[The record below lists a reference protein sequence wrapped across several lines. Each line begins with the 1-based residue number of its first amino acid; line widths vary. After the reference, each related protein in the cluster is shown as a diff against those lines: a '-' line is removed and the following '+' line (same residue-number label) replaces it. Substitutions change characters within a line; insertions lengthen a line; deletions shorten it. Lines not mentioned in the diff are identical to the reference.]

1 MASSNPNS
9 ILQETEFSVKNLED
23 RSEFKILTA
32 ILGLKFPFELKDD
45 QLKAVNAWLNNN
57 FKGSI
62 IYSTGT
68 GKTEI
73 AFECARRLAEIR
85 FGKEGTS
92 PAKTGGW
99 SKLTKEFRIL
109 FLVPRIVLIEQNVNR
124 LISYGLQRESIGTF
138 FGEEKDIR
146 EFTIGTYQSI
156 INNMQLLKESD
167 MLILDEIHLLSETA
181 KEFSKIFEILKD
193 DPAKAVL
200 GLTATIDEND
210 PRYNTIIRV
219 LPPVKKYM
227 IKDAVTDGRLAKPQV
242 VPVPVSFTESEKKIY
257 IETSNKISVLSRKLG
272 AYDPKK
278 ISILL
283 FKGGYNANLAKL
295 WFANVRK
302 RKELLSSASNKVLSA
317 ANIVRKHTSEPI
329 MIFSETI
336 DSILKLEKIL
346 ESFGIPSRSIHN
358 KIPIAQRKKI
368 LEEWG
373 KEYFPLLSVHTLEI
387 GYDIP
392 DVRIAVILSNSSN
405 FNQIAQRIGRV
416 IRKTVRKNYAL
427 IYVIYIRDSK
437 DSSTLRMVKSTVAFS
452 DRDSQMKLTSFKS

>member
-1 MASSNPNS
+1 M
-9 ILQETEFSVKNLED
+9 
-23 RSEFKILTA
+23 LTA
-32 ILGLKFPFELKDD
+32 ILNLKFPFELKDD
-45 QLKAVNAWLNNN
+45 QIKAVNAWLSNN

-85 FGKEGTS
+85 LAKDAAS
-92 PAKTGGW
+92 PAKPGGW
-99 SKLTKEFRIL
+99 GNPNEEFRIL

-124 LISYGLQRESIGTF
+124 LVGYGLPSESIGTF
-138 FGEEKDIR
+138 FGEKKDIR
-146 EFTIGTYQSI
+146 EITIGTYQSI
-156 INNMQLLKESD
+156 INHLQLLKDSD
-167 MLILDEIHLLSETA
+167 MLILDEIHLLSESA
-181 KEFSKIFEILKD
+181 KEFSKIFDALKN
-193 DPAKAVL
+193 DPTKAVL
-200 GLTATIDEND
+200 GLTATINEND
-210 PRYNTIIRV
+210 PRYNTIIKS

-227 IKDAVTDGRLAKPQV
+227 IKDAVTDGRLAKPQIV
-242 VPVPVSFTESEKKIY
+242 SVPVSFTESEKKIY
-257 IETSNKISVLSRKLG
+257 IETTNKISVLSRKLG

-302 RKELLSSASNKVLSA
+302 RKELLSSASNKMLSA
-317 ANIVRKHTSEPI
+317 ANIVRKHPSEPI
-329 MIFSETI
+329 MIFSESI
-336 DSILKLEKIL
+336 DSILKIEKTL

-392 DVRIAVILSNSSN
+392 DVRIAIIISNSSN

-416 IRKTVRKNYAL
+416 IRKTIRKNYAL
-427 IYVIYIRDSK
+427 IYVIYVRDSK
-437 DSSTLRMVKSTVAFS
+437 DSSTLRMVKSTVDFS

>member
-1 MASSNPNS
+1 M
-9 ILQETEFSVKNLED
+9 
-23 RSEFKILTA
+23 LTA
-32 ILGLKFPFELKDD
+32 ILNLKFPFELKDD
-45 QLKAVNAWLNNN
+45 QIKAVNAWLSNN

-85 FGKEGTS
+85 LAKDAS
-92 PAKTGGW
+92 YPAKPARWGNP
-99 SKLTKEFRIL
+99 KQEFRIL

-124 LISYGLQRESIGTF
+124 LVGYGLPSESIGTF
-138 FGEEKDIR
+138 FGEKKDIR
-146 EFTIGTYQSI
+146 EITIGTYQSI
-156 INNMQLLKESD
+156 INHLQLLKDSD
-167 MLILDEIHLLSETA
+167 MLILDEIHLLSESA
-181 KEFSKIFEILKD
+181 KEFSKIFDILKN
-193 DPAKAVL
+193 DPTKAVL
-200 GLTATIDEND
+200 GLTATINEND
-210 PRYNTIIRV
+210 PRYNTIIKA

-227 IKDAVTDGRLAKPQV
+227 IKDAVIDGRLAKPQIV
-242 VPVPVSFTESEKKIY
+242 SVPVSFTESEKKIY
-257 IETSNKISVLSRKLG
+257 IETTNKISFLSRKLG

-283 FKGGYNANLAKL
+283 FKGGYNANLGKL

-302 RKELLSSASNKVLSA
+302 RKELLSSASNKMLSA
-317 ANIVRKHTSEPI
+317 VNIVRKHPSEPI

-336 DSILKLEKIL
+336 DSILKIEKTL
-346 ESFGIPSRSIHN
+346 ESYGIPSRSIHN

-392 DVRIAVILSNSSN
+392 DVRIAIIISNSSN
-405 FNQIAQRIGRV
+405 FNQVAQRIGRV
-416 IRKTVRKNYAL
+416 IRKTIRKNYAL
-427 IYVIYIRDSK
+427 IYVIYVRDSK
-437 DSSTLRMVKSTVAFS
+437 DSSTLRMVKSTVDFS
-452 DRDSQMKLTSFKS
+452 DVDSQLKLTSFKS

>member
-1 MASSNPNS
+1 M
-9 ILQETEFSVKNLED
+9 
-23 RSEFKILTA
+23 LTA
-32 ILGLKFPFELKDD
+32 ILNLKFPFELQDD
-45 QLKAVNAWLNNN
+45 QIKAVNAWLSNN

-85 FGKEGTS
+85 LAKDAAS
-92 PAKTGGW
+92 PAKPGGGGNA
-99 SKLTKEFRIL
+99 KEEFRIL

-124 LISYGLQRESIGTF
+124 LVGYGLPSESVGTF
-138 FGEEKDIR
+138 FGEKKDIR
-146 EFTIGTYQSI
+146 EITIGTYQSI
-156 INNMQLLKESD
+156 INHLQLLKDSD
-167 MLILDEIHLLSETA
+167 MLILDEIHLLSESA
-181 KEFSKIFEILKD
+181 KEFSKILDILKN
-193 DPAKAVL
+193 DPTKAVL
-200 GLTATIDEND
+200 GLTATINEND
-210 PRYNTIIRV
+210 PRYNTIIKA
-219 LPPVKKYM
+219 LPPVRKYM
-227 IKDAVTDGRLAKPQV
+227 IKDAVTDGRLAKPQIV
-242 VPVPVSFTESEKKIY
+242 SVPVSFTESEKTIY
-257 IETSNKISVLSRKLG
+257 IETTNKISFLSRKLG

-302 RKELLSSASNKVLSA
+302 RKELLSSASNKMLSA
-317 ANIVRKHTSEPI
+317 VNIVRKHPSEPI

-336 DSILKLEKIL
+336 DSILKIEKTL
-346 ESFGIPSRSIHN
+346 ESYGIPSRSIHN

-392 DVRIAVILSNSSN
+392 DVRIAIIISNSSN

-416 IRKTVRKNYAL
+416 IRKTIRKSYAL
-427 IYVIYIRDSK
+427 IYVIYVRDSK
-437 DSSTLRMVKSTVAFS
+437 DSSTLRMVKSTVDFS
-452 DRDSQMKLTSFKS
+452 DRDSQLKLTSFKS

>member
-1 MASSNPNS
+1 MLP
-9 ILQETEFSVKNLED
+9 
-23 RSEFKILTA
+23 A
-32 ILGLKFPFELKDD
+32 ILNLKFPFELKDD
-45 QLKAVNAWLNNN
+45 QIKAVNAWLSNN

-85 FGKEGTS
+85 LAKDASS
-92 PAKTGGW
+92 PAKPGSWGNP
-99 SKLTKEFRIL
+99 KEEFRIL

-124 LISYGLQRESIGTF
+124 LAGYGLPRESVGTF
-138 FGEEKDIR
+138 FGEKKDIR
-146 EFTIGTYQSI
+146 EITIGTYQSI
-156 INNMQLLKESD
+156 INHLQLLKDSD
-167 MLILDEIHLLSETA
+167 MLILDEIHLLSESA
-181 KEFSKIFEILKD
+181 KEFSKIFDILKN
-193 DPAKAVL
+193 DPTKAVL
-200 GLTATIDEND
+200 GLTATINEND
-210 PRYNTIIRV
+210 PRYNTIIKA

-227 IKDAVTDGRLAKPQV
+227 IKDAVIDGRLAKPQIV
-242 VPVPVSFTESEKKIY
+242 SVPVSFTESEKKIY
-257 IETSNKISVLSRKLG
+257 IETTNKISFLSRKLG
-272 AYDPKK
+272 VYDPKK

-302 RKELLSSASNKVLSA
+302 RKELLSSASNKMLSA
-317 ANIVRKHTSEPI
+317 ANIVRKHPSEPI

-336 DSILKLEKIL
+336 DSILKIEKTL
-346 ESFGIPSRSIHN
+346 ESYGIPSRSIHN

-392 DVRIAVILSNSSN
+392 DVRIAIIISNSSN
-405 FNQIAQRIGRV
+405 FNQVAQRIGRV
-416 IRKTVRKNYAL
+416 IRKTIRKNYAL
-427 IYVIYIRDSK
+427 IYVIYVRDSK
-437 DSSTLRMVKSTVAFS
+437 DSSTLRMVKSTVDFS
-452 DRDSQMKLTSFKS
+452 DGDNQLKLTSFKS

>member
-1 MASSNPNS
+1 M
-9 ILQETEFSVKNLED
+9 
-23 RSEFKILTA
+23 LTA
-32 ILGLKFPFELKDD
+32 ILNLKFPFELKDD
-45 QLKAVNAWLNNN
+45 QIKAVNAWLSNN

-85 FGKEGTS
+85 LAKDAAS
-92 PAKTGGW
+92 PAKPGGW
-99 SKLTKEFRIL
+99 GNPNEEFRIL

-124 LISYGLQRESIGTF
+124 LAGYGLPRESVGTF
-138 FGEEKDIR
+138 FGEKKDIR
-146 EFTIGTYQSI
+146 EITIGTYQSI
-156 INNMQLLKESD
+156 INHLQLLKDSD
-167 MLILDEIHLLSETA
+167 MLILDEIHLLSESA
-181 KEFSKIFEILKD
+181 KEFSKIFDILKN
-193 DPAKAVL
+193 DPTKAVL
-200 GLTATIDEND
+200 GLTATINEND
-210 PRYNTIIRV
+210 PRYNTIIKD

-227 IKDAVTDGRLAKPQV
+227 IKDAVIDGRLAKPQIV
-242 VPVPVSFTESEKKIY
+242 SVPVSFTESEKKIY
-257 IETSNKISVLSRKLG
+257 VETTDKISFLSRKLG

-302 RKELLSSASNKVLSA
+302 RKELLSSASNKMLSA
-317 ANIVRKHTSEPI
+317 ANIVRKHPSEPI

-336 DSILKLEKIL
+336 DSILKIEKTL

-392 DVRIAVILSNSSN
+392 DVRIAIIISNSSN

-416 IRKTVRKNYAL
+416 IRKTIRKNYAL
-427 IYVIYIRDSK
+427 IYVIYVRDSK
-437 DSSTLRMVKSTVAFS
+437 DSSTLRMVKSTVDFS

>member
-1 MASSNPNS
+1 M
-9 ILQETEFSVKNLED
+9 
-23 RSEFKILTA
+23 LTA
-32 ILGLKFPFELKDD
+32 ILNLKFPFELKDD
-45 QLKAVNAWLNNN
+45 QIKAVNAWLSNN

-85 FGKEGTS
+85 LAKDAAS
-92 PAKTGGW
+92 PAKPGGGGNPNE
-99 SKLTKEFRIL
+99 EFRIL

-124 LISYGLQRESIGTF
+124 LVGYGLPSESVGTF
-138 FGEEKDIR
+138 FGEKKDIR
-146 EFTIGTYQSI
+146 EITIGTYQSI
-156 INNMQLLKESD
+156 INHLQLLKDSD
-167 MLILDEIHLLSETA
+167 MLILDEIHLLSESA
-181 KEFSKIFEILKD
+181 KEFSKIFDILKN
-193 DPAKAVL
+193 DPTKAVL
-200 GLTATIDEND
+200 GLTATINEND
-210 PRYNTIIRV
+210 PRYNTIIKA

-227 IKDAVTDGRLAKPQV
+227 IKDAVTDGRLAKPQIV
-242 VPVPVSFTESEKKIY
+242 SVPVSFTESEKTIY
-257 IETSNKISVLSRKLG
+257 IETTNKISFLSRKLG

-283 FKGGYNANLAKL
+283 SKGGSNANLAKL

-302 RKELLSSASNKVLSA
+302 RKELLSSASNKMLSA
-317 ANIVRKHTSEPI
+317 VNIVRKHPSEPI

-336 DSILKLEKIL
+336 DSILKIEKTL
-346 ESFGIPSRSIHN
+346 ESYGIPSRSIHN

-392 DVRIAVILSNSSN
+392 DVRIAIIISNSSN

-416 IRKTVRKNYAL
+416 IRKTIRKNYAL
-427 IYVIYIRDSK
+427 IYVIYVRDSK
-437 DSSTLRMVKSTVAFS
+437 DSSTLRMVKSTVDFS
-452 DRDSQMKLTSFKS
+452 DRDNQLKLTSFKS

>member
-1 MASSNPNS
+1 MTI
-9 ILQETEFSVKNLED
+9 ILRENCVSVKNLED
-23 RSEFKILTA
+23 RSKITILAA
-32 ILGLKFPFELKDD
+32 ILNLKFPFELKDD
-45 QLKAVNAWLNNN
+45 QMKAVNAWIKNK

-73 AFECARRLAEIR
+73 AFECARRLAEITYS
-85 FGKEGTS
+85 KDTTS
-92 PAKTGGW
+92 LARSTESIKPNK
-99 SKLTKEFRIL
+99 KFRIL

-124 LISYGLQRESIGTF
+124 LVSYGLPRESIGTF
-138 FGEEKDIR
+138 FGEQKDIR
-146 EFTIGTYQSI
+146 EITIGTYQSI
-156 INNMQLLKESD
+156 INHLQLLKNSN
-167 MLILDEIHLLSETA
+167 MIILDEIHLLSETA
-181 KEFSKIFEILKD
+181 KEFSKIFDTLKD
-193 DPAKAVL
+193 DPTKAVL
-200 GLTATIDEND
+200 GLTATINEND
-210 PRYNTIIRV
+210 PRYNTIIKA

-227 IKDAVTDGRLAKPQV
+227 IKDAVADGRLAKPQV
-242 VPVPVSFTESEKKIY
+242 ISVPVTFTEFEKKIY
-257 IETSNKISVLSRKLG
+257 IETSNKISFLSRKLG
-272 AYDPKK
+272 VYDPKK

-302 RKELLSSASNKVLSA
+302 RKELLSSASNKMLSA
-317 ANIVRKHTSEPI
+317 ANIVRNHPSEPI

-336 DSILKLEKIL
+336 DSLLKLEKTL
-346 ESFGIPSRSIHN
+346 ESYGIPSRSIHN
-358 KIPIAQRKKI
+358 KISIAQRKKI

-392 DVRIAVILSNSSN
+392 DVRIAVIISNSSN

-427 IYVIYIRDSK
+427 IYIIYIRDSK
-437 DSSTLRMVKSTVAFS
+437 DSSTLRMVKSTVNFS
-452 DRDSQMKLTSFKS
+452 DRDNQMKLTSFEN

>member
-1 MASSNPNS
+1 M
-9 ILQETEFSVKNLED
+9 
-23 RSEFKILTA
+23 LTA
-32 ILGLKFPFELKDD
+32 ILYLKFPFVLKDD
-45 QLKAVNAWLNNN
+45 QINAVNAWLSNN

-85 FGKEGTS
+85 FAKDAAS
-92 PAKTGGW
+92 SAKPAGMGN
-99 SKLTKEFRIL
+99 SNEEFRIL

-124 LISYGLQRESIGTF
+124 LVGYGLPSESVGTF
-138 FGEEKDIR
+138 FGEKKDIR
-146 EFTIGTYQSI
+146 EITVGTYQSI
-156 INNMQLLKESD
+156 INHLQLLKDSD
-167 MLILDEIHLLSETA
+167 MLILDEIHLLSESA
-181 KEFSKIFEILKD
+181 KEFSKIFDILKNH
-193 DPAKAVL
+193 PTKAVL
-200 GLTATIDEND
+200 GLTATINEND
-210 PRYNTIIRV
+210 PRYNTIIKA

-227 IKDAVTDGRLAKPQV
+227 IKDAVTDGRLAKPQIV
-242 VPVPVSFTESEKKIY
+242 SVPVNFTESEKKIY
-257 IETSNKISVLSRKLG
+257 IETTNKISFLSRKLG

-278 ISILL
+278 ISNLL

-302 RKELLSSASNKVLSA
+302 RKELLSSASNKMVSA
-317 ANIVRKHTSEPI
+317 ANIVRKHPSEPI

-336 DSILKLEKIL
+336 DSILKIEKTL

-368 LEEWG
+368 LQEWG

-392 DVRIAVILSNSSN
+392 DVRIAIIISNSSN

-416 IRKTVRKNYAL
+416 IRKTIRKNYAL
-427 IYVIYIRDSK
+427 IYVIYVRDSK
-437 DSSTLRMVKSTVAFS
+437 DSSTLRMVKSTVDIS
-452 DRDSQMKLTSFKS
+452 DRDSQLKLTSFKS

>member
-1 MASSNPNS
+1 M
-9 ILQETEFSVKNLED
+9 SVKNLED
-23 RSEFKILTA
+23 RSEFTMLTA
-32 ILGLKFPFELKDD
+32 ILNLKFPFELKDD
-45 QLKAVNAWLNNN
+45 QIKAVNAWLSNN

-85 FGKEGTS
+85 LAKDSAS
-92 PAKTGGW
+92 PAKLAGW
-99 SKLTKEFRIL
+99 GNPNEEFRIL
-109 FLVPRIVLIEQNVNR
+109 FLVPRIVLIEQNVKR
-124 LISYGLQRESIGTF
+124 LVAYGMPSESVGTF
-138 FGEEKDIR
+138 FGEKKDIR
-146 EFTIGTYQSI
+146 EITIGTYQSI
-156 INNMQLLKESD
+156 INHLQLLKDSD
-167 MLILDEIHLLSETA
+167 MLILDEIHLLSESA
-181 KEFSKIFEILKD
+181 KEFSKIFETLKN
-193 DPAKAVL
+193 DPTKAVL
-200 GLTATIDEND
+200 GLTATINEND
-210 PRYNTIIRV
+210 PRYNTIIKA

-227 IKDAVTDGRLAKPQV
+227 IKDAVTDGRLAKPQIV
-242 VPVPVSFTESEKKIY
+242 SVPVSFTESEKTIY
-257 IETSNKISVLSRKLG
+257 IETTNKISFLSRKLG

-302 RKELLSSASNKVLSA
+302 RKELLSSASNKMLSA
-317 ANIVRKHTSEPI
+317 ANIVRKHPSEPI

-336 DSILKLEKIL
+336 DSILKIEKTL
-346 ESFGIPSRSIHN
+346 ESYGIPSRSIHN

-392 DVRIAVILSNSSN
+392 DVRIAIIISNSSN

-416 IRKTVRKNYAL
+416 IRKTIRKNYAL
-427 IYVIYIRDSK
+427 IYVIYVRDSK
-437 DSSTLRMVKSTVAFS
+437 DSNTLRMVKSTVDFS
-452 DRDSQMKLTSFKS
+452 DRDSQLKLTSFES

>member
-1 MASSNPNS
+1 MLP
-9 ILQETEFSVKNLED
+9 
-23 RSEFKILTA
+23 A
-32 ILGLKFPFELKDD
+32 ILNLKFPFELKDD
-45 QLKAVNAWLNNN
+45 QIKAVNAWLSNN

-85 FGKEGTS
+85 LAKDASS
-92 PAKTGGW
+92 PAKPARW
-99 SKLTKEFRIL
+99 SNPKEEFRIL

-124 LISYGLQRESIGTF
+124 LAGYGLPRESVGAF
-138 FGEEKDIR
+138 FGEKKDIR
-146 EFTIGTYQSI
+146 EITIGTYQSI
-156 INNMQLLKESD
+156 INHLQLLKDSD
-167 MLILDEIHLLSETA
+167 MLILDEIHLLSESA
-181 KEFSKIFEILKD
+181 KEFSKIFDVLKN
-193 DPAKAVL
+193 DPTKAVL
-200 GLTATIDEND
+200 GLTATINEND
-210 PRYNTIIRV
+210 PRYNTIIKA

-227 IKDAVTDGRLAKPQV
+227 IKDAVIDGRLAKPQIV
-242 VPVPVSFTESEKKIY
+242 SVPVSFTESEKKIY
-257 IETSNKISVLSRKLG
+257 IETTNKISFLSRKLG

-302 RKELLSSASNKVLSA
+302 RKELLSSASNKMLSA
-317 ANIVRKHTSEPI
+317 VNIVRKHPSEPI

-336 DSILKLEKIL
+336 DSILKIEKTL
-346 ESFGIPSRSIHN
+346 ESYGIPSRSIHN

-392 DVRIAVILSNSSN
+392 DVRIAIIISNSSN
-405 FNQIAQRIGRV
+405 FNQVAQRIGRV
-416 IRKTVRKNYAL
+416 IRKTIRKNYAL
-427 IYVIYIRDSK
+427 IYVIYVRDSK
-437 DSSTLRMVKSTVAFS
+437 DSSTLRMVKSTVDFS
-452 DRDSQMKLTSFKS
+452 DGDSQLKLTSFKS